1 MKLLKRIQ
9 SDPQNTKQINYTGA
23 AGFIFVGAVIGIL
36 AMLAFG
42 GHMFGAYV
50 QELMLLRDIACE
62 ALMQDG
68 LILTILLVYMLLIAF
83 PFVPGAE
90 IGFALLLISGGQFAG
105 ALYLTTVAALTLSF
119 SVGRLVPACS
129 LEHIFARFGFA
140 RIAQL
145 LSKNHAGVMS
155 APALSVG
162 AYVLP
167 NWINW
172 LVRHRRCTLAVLINA
187 PGNTLIGGGGGIAL
201 AAGVSRM
208 MTFREF
214 LISVSLAVAP
224 VPLIVTLVAWFGG

>member
-1 MKLLKRIQ
+1 MKYFKRIQ
-9 SDPQNTKQINYTGA
+9 SDPQDTKQLNY
-23 AGFIFVGAVIGIL
+23 AGCAGTALVGAVIGIL

-50 QELMLLRDIACE
+50 QDLMHLREAACE

-68 LILTILLVYMLLIAF
+68 MIPMVLLVYMLLIAF

-90 IGFALLLISGGQFAG
+90 IGFALLLIFGAQFAG
-105 ALYLTTVAALTLSF
+105 ALYLATIAALTLSF
-119 SVGRLVPACS
+119 SVGRLAPACS
-129 LEHIFARFGFA
+129 LQNICTRLGFA

-145 LSKNHAGVMS
+145 LSENHAGVIS

-162 AYVLP
+162 AYVFP
-167 NWINW
+167 NWVKW

-187 PGNTLIGGGGGIAL
+187 PGNTLVGGGGGIAL

-208 MTFREF
+208 ITFREF

-224 VPLIVTLVAWFGG
+224 IPLIVTLAAWFGG